1 MRIFMADTPVQKA
14 SVGRIVHYVPDGSS
28 EHLAA
33 LITRVEPGIG
43 SDLTVFDSDSMFR
56 AYTITHDPYCGPGT
70 WHWPERD

>member
-1 MRIFMADTPVQKA
+1 MADIPVQKA

-33 LITRVEPGIG
+33 LITRVEPGVGI
-43 SDLTVFDSDSMFR
+43 DLAVFDSDSMFR
-56 AYTITHDPYCGPGT
+56 AFSILHDANFGQGT